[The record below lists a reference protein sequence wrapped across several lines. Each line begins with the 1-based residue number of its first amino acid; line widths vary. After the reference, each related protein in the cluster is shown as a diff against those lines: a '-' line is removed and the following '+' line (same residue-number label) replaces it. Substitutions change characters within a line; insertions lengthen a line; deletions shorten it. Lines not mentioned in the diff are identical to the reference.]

1 MLSNINHKTKVD
13 FMAGEVV
20 ARFFASL
27 GYEVVISDISTK
39 DMIKLLRNIADSM
52 TRFANNLENNLNKE
66 WKD

>member
-27 GYEVVISDISTK
+27 GYEVANSNISAK
-39 DMIKLLRNIADSM
+39 EMIKILHIIADSM

-66 WKD
+66 WKG

>member
-1 MLSNINHKTKVD
+1 MPSNINHKTKVD

-27 GYEVVISDISTK
+27 GYEVAISDISTK

>member
-27 GYEVVISDISTK
+27 GYEVAISDISAK
-39 DMIKLLRNIADSM
+39 DMIKLLRRIADSM
-52 TRFANNLENNLNKE
+52 TRFANNLENNPNQKR
-66 WKD
+66 KK